1 MEAETEKIRR
11 AQQPEPLPRVSGCI
25 DTRWE
30 YTADALRALIGL
42 TVVLERL
49 TTLWISVIEATS
61 VDVEG
66 VSRSVLLEMAR
77 KTQLS
82 RTAVVAAIEA
92 DEWLCN
98 SFDFESALT

>member
-1 MEAETEKIRR
+1 MACLLKKWP
-11 AQQPEPLPRVSGCI
+11 ALKKQCADQQPESLPRVSGCI

-30 YTADALRALIGL
+30 YTADALRSLIGLL

-49 TTLWISVIEATS
+49 TTHALWISVIEATG
-61 VDVEG
+61 VDAEG

-77 KTQLS
+77 KT
-82 RTAVVAAIEA
+82 RAAVVAAIEA

-98 SFDFESALT
+98 SF